1 MQELRFN
8 PMTGEWVMISSGR
21 KSRPIHSESK
31 GCPLCPGNIE
41 LEQDYDLAVFENR
54 FPALLKNP
62 PPPYNSGSS
71 LLKSQ
76 SSYGVCEVIMYTS
89 VHNSALSEMPL
100 LQIENLIDVWEDR
113 IIELYS
119 NPMIKYIFVFENKG
133 EEVGATLS
141 HPHGQLYAFPFL
153 PLRVKTKLKN
163 MKDYINKNNRCM
175 LCDILKEE
183 MRLGKRIIFQN
194 DYFLAFVPYY
204 ARFPYEVHILSKR
217 HLGSISDMD
226 DLEKKSFAEALKN
239 VTKKYDKVFARSC
252 PYMMALFISPSKKDK
267 YSYFHFHVEFC
278 PPLREENKIKWM
290 ASVETMTWQ
299 FINPSCPEEIAEQLR
314 SAN

>member
-62 PPPYNSGSS
+62 PPPHDSGSP
-71 LLKSQ
+71 LLKSKP
-76 SSYGVCEVIMYTS
+76 SYGVCEVIMYTA

-119 NPMIKYIFVFENKG
+119 NPMIKYIFIFENKG

-153 PLRVKTKLKN
+153 PLRVKAKLKN
-163 MKDYINKNNRCM
+163 MKNYINKNQKCM
-175 LCDILKEE
+175 LCDIIKEE
-183 MRLGKRIIFQN
+183 MRLEKRLIFQN
-194 DYFLAFVPYY
+194 DYFLALVPYY

-226 DLEKKSFAEALKN
+226 DLEKKSFAEALKH
-239 VTKKYDKVFARSC
+239 VTRKYDKVFARSC
-252 PYMMALFISPSKKDK
+252 PYMMALFISPSEKDK
-267 YSYFHFHVEFC
+267 YNYFHFHVEFC
-278 PPLREENKIKWM
+278 PPLREKNKIKWM

-299 FINPSCPEEIAEQLR
+299 FINPSYPEEIAEQLR
-314 SAN
+314 SIN